1 MVCVD
6 FFIHT
11 IQHIS
16 PLYIYILVASMLL
29 LESSGIPIVNTT
41 LLLFTGA
48 MAALGHLDFWW
59 LLLASISGSVIGACS
74 AYLLG
79 SGCGEAILFRLARLL
94 RIDRQKVV
102 LAERWFQRSGARMI
116 FISRIV
122 PYIRPFAC
130 FPAGIAEMPFPRFLL
145 AAASGSILWCVTF
158 LLIGWEVGPRW
169 KMALH
174 LVHAST
180 IPTICALLVL
190 ILAFFFIR
198 HAVMRY
204 MKRQLSTD
212 GEEAARDRD
221 LLEV

>member
-1 MVCVD
+1 MD
-6 FFIHT
+6 YFIHT

-16 PLYIYILVASMLL
+16 PFYIYLLVASLLL
-29 LESSGIPIVNTT
+29 LESSGIPIINTT

-48 MAALGHLDFWW
+48 MAVLGHLDFWW
-59 LLLASISGSVIGACS
+59 LLLASITGSVIGACS

-79 SGCGEAILFRLARLL
+79 SACGEAILFRLACLL
-94 RIDRQKVV
+94 RIDRQKVL
-102 LAERWFQRSGARMI
+102 LAERWFQRSGARMV
-116 FISRIV
+116 FVSRIV

-158 LLIGWEVGPRW
+158 LFIGWEVGPRW
-169 KMALH
+169 KLALH

-180 IPTICALLVL
+180 LPTVCTLVALT
-190 ILAFFFIR
+190 LAFIFVRRAF
-198 HAVMRY
+198 ARY
-204 MKRQLSTD
+204 MRQRLREH
-212 GEEAARDRD
+212 EEDAAHDRD